1 MGTLVVEM
9 KICFFHLFKCG
20 GTTFNW
26 ILQNNFPGNVL
37 YAEKPDRCRGRLKA
51 SSVREHL
58 QQEGSNG
65 YQALSTHLGEPAC
78 AELARFPCSIVRIPM
93 DRNWSAYKFQIHQ
106 GSTDP
111 GFPYASYLERHHDF
125 QVRVLGGEAVND
137 DSVETILQSFNLGI
151 LERFDESMVM
161 FEWLLLQQGISVNF
175 AYPGRKN
182 KSKANEQNVENM
194 SKEIDNALKMNCFLK
209 DLELYRAA
217 SEVLDKR
224 IAAIPDMDRRLKDF
238 QQRCDQAQSHEEQTP
253 LTGYGKGPSDFT
265 YIEPSTVPGLRPG
278 FG

>member
-1 MGTLVVEM
+1 M

-26 ILQNNFPGNVL
+26 ILQNNFPGKVL

-51 SSVREHL
+51 TSVQEHL
-58 QQEGSNG
+58 RVSVDHHYE
-65 YQALSTHLGEPAC
+65 ALSSHLAEPSC
-78 AELARFPCSIVRIPM
+78 CQLAQFPCSIVRIPM

-106 GSTDP
+106 GSTDSS
-111 GFPYASYLERHHDF
+111 FPYAHYLDRHHDF
-125 QVRVLGGEAVND
+125 QARVLGGERIEE
-137 DSVETILQSFNLGI
+137 ETVDQIMRTFNLGI
-151 LERFDESMVM
+151 LERFDESMVV

-182 KSKANEQNVENM
+182 KSKVVQQVDAQV
-194 SKEIDNALKMNCFLK
+194 SREIDNALNMHRFLK

-217 SEVLDKR
+217 SLALDER
-224 IAAIPDMDRRLKDF
+224 LASIPDVDERLEDF
-238 QQRCDQAQSHEEQTP
+238 QRRCDVAQAREELQP
-253 LTGYGKGPSDFT
+253 LRGYGKGPADFT
-265 YIEPSTVPGLRPG
+265 YIEPSTVLGLRPG

>member
-1 MGTLVVEM
+1 MAVKM

-26 ILQNNFPGNVL
+26 ILQNNFPDHVL

-51 SSVREHL
+51 SSVEDHL
-58 QQEGSNG
+58 RQAGAHG
-65 YQALSTHLGEPAC
+65 YQVLSSHLAEPAC
-78 AELARFPCSIVRIPM
+78 AQLAQFPCSIVRIPM

-106 GSTDP
+106 GSTDSS
-111 GFPYASYLERHHDF
+111 FPYAQYLERHHDF
-125 QVRVLGGEAVND
+125 QVRVLGGE
-137 DSVETILQSFNLGI
+137 DSQEDRVQSILQTFNLGI
-151 LERFDESMVM
+151 LERFDESMVV

-182 KSKANEQNVENM
+182 KSKTSQQNVENM

-217 SEVLDKR
+217 SGLLDER
-224 IAAIPDMDRRLKDF
+224 IAAIPDMDQRLRDF
-238 QQRCDQAQSHEEQTP
+238 QQRCDQAQHREERTP
-253 LTGYGKGPSDFT
+253 LKGYGKGPSDFT
-265 YIEPSTVPGLRPG
+265 YLEPSTVPGLRPG